1 MSTNDITF
9 VIGYSPGVVD
19 TCCTVVDVG
28 TSFIKK
34 PGQNPATDFG
44 MACCTACEVGA
55 IVVDYATEAGFGS
68 GLPMSVTPE
77 IGVITI
83 VAETD
88 LLPVE

>member
-34 PGQNPATDFG
+34 PG
-44 MACCTACEVGA
+44 
-55 IVVDYATEAGFGS
+55 
-68 GLPMSVTPE
+68 
-77 IGVITI
+77 
-83 VAETD
+83 
-88 LLPVE
+88 